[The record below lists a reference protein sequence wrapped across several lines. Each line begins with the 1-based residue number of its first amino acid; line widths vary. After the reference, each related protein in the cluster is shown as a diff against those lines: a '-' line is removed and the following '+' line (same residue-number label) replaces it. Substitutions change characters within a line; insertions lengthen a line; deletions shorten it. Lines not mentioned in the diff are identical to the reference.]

1 MYFISTSG
9 GTQHMAH
16 VLHMQPAALRTVAI
30 SSSKYLHILA
40 HCEHNL
46 CSRDIHAQTAKS
58 NSRTA
63 SGSFAFGGFVRHE
76 QVTKWYSLDSAGDFH
91 LPNSLT
97 LRCPITSEDLEC
109 GTLCC
114 LVDSNKHQIK
124 LSCKHTH
131 THVPV

>member
-1 MYFISTSG
+1 MHFISTSG

-16 VLHMQPAALRTVAI
+16 GAAYAACSGRIVAI
-30 SSSKYLHILA
+30 SSSEYFHILA

-46 CSRDIHAQTAKS
+46 CSRDIHAQTALS

-63 SGSFAFGGFVRHE
+63 SGSFAFGGFVRPE